1 MLGKVQRLDIHCPYK
16 VWHSIIIARCLSRIP
31 PYSSN
36 VCKPILFSNF
46 GEARSA
52 SVFCR
57 ASGEQHFNSYVLMKL
72 NSTFL
77 ILSMAVFVSICVF

>member
-1 MLGKVQRLDIHCPYK
+1 MDEKKTMARIFQWDHIMRGKVQRLDIHCPYK

-31 PYSSN
+31 PYHSSSSR

-52 SVFCR
+52 SVYCR
-57 ASGEQHFNSYVLMKL
+57 ASGEQHFNS
-72 NSTFL
+72 
-77 ILSMAVFVSICVF
+77 